1 MHRSTV
7 LAITAAASL
16 AGAGLSAAPAT
27 AATILSLDSASLC
40 GKAGCFAEKTTF
52 QTSFSGP
59 MSISGLAID
68 KSMLGSLANY
78 AVKIRFMTKDGTVV
92 GDWGAYTL
100 AVLGGDVVTI
110 GGKPVDWNGAAGD
123 LVLNLEVLV
132 PKKDGGFGG
141 GGGGGGGFASAPV
154 LDEVESVVAG
164 RGGAAGGVVIGG
176 SPQPPG
182 HGYPLPVNLP
192 DVAQGPGRAAVS
204 AAPEPGAWALML
216 AGFLGAG
223 SALRGRRHLRYS

>member
-123 LVLNLEVLV
+123 
-132 PKKDGGFGG
+132 
-141 GGGGGGGFASAPV
+141 
-154 LDEVESVVAG
+154 
-164 RGGAAGGVVIGG
+164 
-176 SPQPPG
+176 QG
-182 HGYPLPVNLP
+182 HGIAHREPARP
-192 DVAQGPGRAAVS
+192 AQGARPRDPPNRRDEGRRGLTVDHWDCLRCRRDWR
-204 AAPEPGAWALML
+204 GT
-216 AGFLGAG
+216 AG
-223 SALRGRRHLRYS
+223 SAWRWSPDRGR